1 MRQMH
6 HSQFQDHLDR
16 MALQIEQT
24 ENQLPDHMLVLL
36 LKGVQS
42 IHSYNQEE
50 MFKVI
55 RNEKRNNRK
64 HL

>member
-24 ENQLPDHMLVLL
+24 ENQLPDRRLVLL
-36 LKGVQS
+36 LKGVQP